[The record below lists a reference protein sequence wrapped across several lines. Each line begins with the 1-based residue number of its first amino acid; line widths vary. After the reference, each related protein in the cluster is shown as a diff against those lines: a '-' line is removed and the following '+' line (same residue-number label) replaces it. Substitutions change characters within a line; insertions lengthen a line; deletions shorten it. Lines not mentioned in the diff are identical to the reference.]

1 MKPIADEL
9 AELRALD
16 ATALAQRYVELFER
30 PPRCKH
36 REWLFRRCAH
46 RVQENR
52 FGGLSATA
60 KARLEQ
66 LVAQIEIPTAPP
78 TNENGDGLTVGS
90 ELVREWR
97 GRELRLAV
105 TDTGYA
111 FEGTTYGS
119 LSAAARAVTGARWN
133 GRVFWGVKR

>member
-1 MKPIADEL
+1 VKSIADEL

-30 PPRCKH
+30 PPRSMN
-36 REWLFRRCAH
+36 REHLFRKCAF
-46 RVQENR
+46 RVQEQR

-78 TNENGDGLTVGS
+78 TNENSDGLTVGS

-105 TDTGYA
+105 TDDGYV

-119 LSAAARAVTGARWN
+119 LSAAAKAVTGAHWN
-133 GRVFWGVKR
+133 GRMFWGVKR